1 MSLVRLQL
9 LPTHPN
15 ERAKER
21 FKTFAQKTLIGR
33 LSTHRVPG
41 FNYHTTIRL
50 IPTTVGTVLMCTIR
64 PNADSL
70 INLPSFPSSS
80 TLSSSPS
87 NSPGRWSLLLALVP
101 SYRYCVNQHAR
112 FPSFFYRPLRT
123 HPVHHSTL
131 SFFKISVQFS
141 RLLESF
147 KSFAPPPA
155 SPSPTPVSEVLFAV
169 SRSLRL
175 RVFSF
180 RRGLRSVFQL
190 FGKRSRKSQPL
201 AIN

>member
-1 MSLVRLQL
+1 MKDPRRGSKP
-9 LPTHPN
+9 LPS
-15 ERAKER
+15 K
-21 FKTFAQKTLIGR
+21 KTLIGR
-33 LSTHRVPG
+33 LSTHRVAG

-50 IPTTVGTVLMCTIR
+50 IPTTVRTVLMCTIR

-87 NSPGRWSLLLALVP
+87 NSPGRWSLLLALVSP
-101 SYRYCVNQHAR
+101 LVPLLRQSTRA
-112 FPSFFYRPLRT
+112 FPFFFYRPLRT

-190 FGKRSRKSQPL
+190 FGKRLRKSEPL